1 MATNMSITICLIK
14 SAASPFIGFSLPHIF
29 DSSLSQAFYH
39 RTCGYRHQA
48 QENPFEGE
56 QVEEGVDPLEEK
68 VESNISAP
76 TWPQVG
82 QTT

>member
-1 MATNMSITICLIK
+1 MTQAYLRLFIT
-14 SAASPFIGFSLPHIF
+14 A
-29 DSSLSQAFYH
+29 
-39 RTCGYRHQA
+39 TCGYRHQA

-68 VESNISAP
+68 VESNVSAP
-76 TWPQVG
+76 TWPQFG